1 MFKRLPVIFLLL
13 FASLWGNA
21 QLQLYVSPTGND
33 LSNGS
38 INQPFAS
45 LSKALLHVREL
56 RRLNDASIKQG
67 AYILLKEGVYILNES
82 IIIRPEDAGTQQSP
96 TIIQAADDAEH
107 PPILSGGVQIKNWKK
122 LTTLVNGLPKESLG
136 KVWVADV
143 PLING
148 NDFLFRQL
156 WVNNTKAILAKDTK
170 GDLMNRIISWNKKE
184 QTCFIPTPKFS
195 LQNTI
200 GAEMFIHQW
209 WAIAVL
215 RIKKFEVHGDST
227 KLFFHQPESKIQ
239 SEHPW
244 PAPWISKETGN
255 SAFYLTNA
263 IQFLDEE
270 GEWFLDVKKHKL
282 YYYPRSNEDVNKAA
296 VIASNLE
303 TLIKVEGTIDNL
315 VSNIHFKGISFQH
328 TGWLRPSL
336 QGHVPHQAGM
346 YMTEAYKLRP
356 AGTKENPK
364 LDNQAWIGRPA
375 AAVQLDFVSNTSFE
389 YCQFEHIGSTGLDYH
404 KGVHSNTIKGNLFK
418 DISGTAILAGVFTD
432 EGKEIHLAYQPK
444 DEREVCDSMLI
455 TNNLITNATNEDWS
469 CVGIG
474 AGYVKNITIE
484 HNEVEHVSYTG
495 ISMGWGWNAAPN
507 PMKNNQIIGNKIHHY
522 GKHNYDCAGIYTLS
536 AQPNSVIALN
546 YIDSIYKAPYAHLPS
561 HWFYIYT
568 DEGSSG
574 ITVIGNWTPSKKY
587 LQNANGPG
595 NVWENNGP
603 QVDASIKQK
612 AGLQV
617 PFQYLTKEKTSTL
630 LKQPINEEH
639 NEVIELIVKANQQ
652 LNLPKLKQFLAQN
665 NMDSTAIYQWQ
676 NHFVVF
682 SKVNDLGVMQGRLQN
697 NFPEAEVKV
706 YHDMFY
712 EYSKKKNCIDTSTA
726 REWQH
731 IILTANLVADK
742 KLQQEYLDYHA
753 TQFEKWKEVSNGFC
767 NASFQQLL
775 IFKNG
780 RQLVLVISI
789 PKGESLDKL
798 NPKTTENNPR
808 VNDWNKLMGKYQEG
822 IEGTKKGETWV
833 FLKLL
838 APKGE

>member
-13 FASLWGNA
+13 IAPFLGNA
-21 QLQLYVSPTGND
+21 QLQVYVSPTGND

-38 INQPFAS
+38 IKQPFAS
-45 LSKALLHVREL
+45 LSKALFHVREL
-56 RRLNDASIKQG
+56 RRLNDVSIKQG
-67 AYILLKEGVYILNES
+67 AYILLKGGVYTLNET
-82 IIIRPEDAGTQQSP
+82 IIIRKEDAGTKQSP
-96 TIIQAADDAEH
+96 TTIQAVEYEQ
-107 PPILSGGVQIKNWKK
+107 PILSGGVQIKNWQK
-122 LTTLVNGLPKESLG
+122 LTTVVNGLPKQSLG
-136 KVWVADV
+136 RVWVADV
-143 PLING
+143 PSING
-148 NDFLFRQL
+148 KDFLFRQL
-156 WVNNTKAILAKDTK
+156 WVNNTKAIRAKDTK
-170 GDLMNRIISWNKKE
+170 GEMMNRIISWNKKE
-184 QTCFIPTPKFS
+184 QTCFIPTPKLA
-195 LQNTI
+195 LQNVAGI
-200 GAEMFIHQW
+200 EMFIHQW
-209 WAIAVL
+209 WAIANL

-227 KLFFHQPESKIQ
+227 KLYFHQPESKIQ

-244 PAPWISKETGN
+244 PAPWVSKETGN

-270 GEWFLDVKKHKL
+270 GEWFLDVKNHKL
-282 YYYPRSNEDVNKAA
+282 YYYPRSNEDLNKAT

-303 TLIKVEGTIDNL
+303 TLIKVEGTIDNP
-315 VSNIHFKGISFQH
+315 VSNVHFKNISFQH

-375 AAVQLDFVSNTSFE
+375 AAVQLDFATNTTFE
-389 YCQFEHIGSTGLDYH
+389 NCRFEHLASIGLDYH
-404 KGVHSNTIKGNLFK
+404 KGVQSNKVQGSLFK
-418 DISGTAILAGVFTD
+418 DIGGTAILAGVFTD
-432 EGKEIHLAYQPK
+432 ETKEIHLPYQPK
-444 DEREVCDSMLI
+444 DEREICDTI
-455 TNNLITNATNEDWS
+455 FIFNNLVTDAANEDWS

-474 AGYVKNITIE
+474 AGYVRNSVIL
-484 HNEVEHVSYTG
+484 HNEVENVSYSG
-495 ISMGWGWNAAPN
+495 ISMGWGWNAASN
-507 PMKNNQIIGNKIHHY
+507 PMKGNFIVGNSIHHY

-536 AQPNSVIALN
+536 AQPNSLIEGN

-561 HWFYIYT
+561 HWFYLYT
-568 DEGSSG
+568 DEGSSYF
-574 ITVIGNWTPSKKY
+574 TVKNNWTPSKKY

-595 NVWENNGP
+595 NIWENNGP
-603 QVDASIKQK
+603 QVDISIKQK
-612 AGLQV
+612 AGLETR
-617 PFQYLTKEKTSTL
+617 FQYLTKERTSYL
-630 LKQPINEEH
+630 VKQPINEEH
-639 NEVIELIVKANQQ
+639 NEVIELVVKENQQ
-652 LNLPKLKQFLAQN
+652 LNLSKLKQILAQN
-665 NMDSTAIYQWQ
+665 NMDSNAIYQWQ
-676 NHFVVF
+676 NHYVIFD
-682 SKVNDLGVMQGRLQN
+682 KVQDIGVMQGRLAN
-697 NFPEAEVKV
+697 NFPETEVKV

-712 EYSKKKNCIDTSTA
+712 GYSKKKHCTDTTTA

-731 IILTANLVADK
+731 IILTANLVGDK

-767 NASFQQLL
+767 NANFQQLL

-833 FLKLL
+833 FLKNVKMDL
-838 APKGE
+838 